1 MGSPE
6 TSVFSAPLATLSS
19 KSQRL
24 SRTIAPDLILVTL
37 LIAYFLHFALKSLPA
52 HFRGDDLMNMAHHW
66 SAGMLQSIRANLF
79 FWTSSGRPFGAFY
92 YLPLHHFFDLNP
104 MPYRVVTITLLT
116 ATIPIAYSLAR
127 SLSSSRW
134 IAFLTIVPW
143 CYHPRLA
150 PLVFVDAFIYDVL
163 CSLFYLAALA
173 WYIGIRETGRSL
185 NLLELFGCLALYV
198 CALNSKEMAVTLPV
212 IVLIYEATNYY
223 QQPNRQTL
231 FRWLARDASPALI
244 AGLITAVYCY
254 AKLYGPEG
262 VYAHPQG
269 SGAYIPHY
277 SWHAFGR
284 ANAAFWSQL
293 VYLAPT
299 HVVPP
304 RTVFAAWAAVFL
316 YAFLK
321 RDRLMVLMGC
331 WVVITPL
338 PLAFLVPLRNN
349 SSLSLVLFGW
359 AMILAKLASDLIS
372 LISESSIVTG
382 RRSMVAAAMGA
393 IAGGTFTG
401 KLSAA
406 VVAATAGAV
415 AVRLP
420 KAILRVVATLIIA
433 IGLAIHAERQNQR
446 KVAKLL
452 RIGEK
457 ESHLIQAFR
466 TLNLRPKPG
475 CRILLVENPFADAP
489 VGGPW
494 YPLFIATLLWH
505 DHSLTIYQE
514 GLHKLNAHQ
523 IANMDYILAV
533 HEHKV
538 DVLRQP

>member
-1 MGSPE
+1 MGFPE
-6 TSVFSAPLATLSS
+6 TSVSSARFATLPS
-19 KSQRL
+19 KDQRW
-24 SRTIAPDLILVTL
+24 SRSIVPDLILVTL

-52 HFRGDDLMNMAHHW
+52 HFRGDDLTNMAHHW
-66 SAGMLQSIRANLF
+66 SVGVLQSIRTNLL

-104 MPYRVVTITLLT
+104 MPYRVVTITLLAT
-116 ATIPIAYSLAR
+116 TIPIAYSLAR

-150 PLVFVDAFIYDVL
+150 SLVFVDAYIYDVL
-163 CSLFYLAALA
+163 CSLFYFAALA
-173 WYIGIRETGRSL
+173 WYFGIRERGRSL
-185 NLLELFGCLALYV
+185 HLLELFGFLALYV

-212 IVLIYEATNYY
+212 IVLIYEATKYY
-223 QQPNRQTL
+223 QEPNQQTL
-231 FRWLARDASPALI
+231 FRWLARDASPALV

-269 SGAYIPHY
+269 GAYIPRY

-284 ANAAFWSQL
+284 VNAAFWSQL
-293 VYLAPT
+293 VYLAPNR
-299 HVVPP
+299 VVQP
-304 RTVFAAWAAVFL
+304 RTVFAAWAVVFL

-321 RDRLMVLMGC
+321 RDRLMAMMGC

-338 PLAFLVPLRNN
+338 PLVFLVPVRGDA
-349 SSLSLVLFGW
+349 SLNLVLFGW
-359 AMILAKLASDLIS
+359 AMILAKLTSDLIR

-382 RRSMVAAAMGA
+382 RQSVVAAAMGA

-401 KLSAA
+401 KLTAA

-433 IGLAIHAERQNQR
+433 IALAIHAERQNQR
-446 KVAKLL
+446 EVAKLL
-452 RIGEK
+452 RTGEK
-457 ESHLIQAFR
+457 ESYLIQAFH
-466 TLNLRPKPG
+466 TLSLRPKPG
-475 CRILLVENPFADAP
+475 CRILLAENPFADAP

-494 YPLFIATLLWH
+494 YPLFIATLIWH

-514 GLHKLNAHQ
+514 GLHKLNAEQ